1 MEPCGFACYA
11 LSTMERFGHA
21 VFLRVRL
28 GRKRFNALKK

>member
-1 MEPCGFACYA
+1 MEPYGFACYT

-28 GRKRFNALKK
+28 GRKRLYALKK